1 MSDLVTEARE
11 VGAFREISFGGVG
24 KLFVRPGET
33 ETLTV
38 EARRDI
44 LPHIVTEV
52 KDQRLVMRFEK
63 KGLLPRT
70 GDMGSI
76 HFHVTVRELE
86 GIDVSGA
93 AKIEGS
99 ELSGETF
106 SLRVSG
112 AARARLDLSVNQ
124 LVTTTSGAASLT
136 LGGKT
141 ESQRVTIS
149 GASNYNAEELASR
162 DCRVDIS
169 GAGKA
174 RVRAE
179 AELDVHISGA
189 GTVLYAGTPVVHKRI
204 SGVGRVRPI
213 EESR

>member
-1 MSDLVTEARE
+1 MSDLVTEARD

-24 KLFVRPGET
+24 KLFVSPGET

-52 KDQRLVMRFEK
+52 KDQKLVMRLEK
-63 KGLLPRT
+63 KGLLPRM
-70 GDMGSI
+70 GDLGSI
-76 HFHVTVRELE
+76 HLHVTVRELE

-93 AKIEGS
+93 AKVEGT
-99 ELSGETF
+99 ELSGEAF
-106 SLRVSG
+106 DLRVSG
-112 AARARLDLSVNQ
+112 AATARLDLSVSQ
-124 LVTTTSGAASLT
+124 LTTATSGAASIT

-141 ESQRVTIS
+141 ENQRVTIS
-149 GASNYNAEELASR
+149 GASNYNAEDLASR

-179 AELDVHISGA
+179 AELDVRISGA
-189 GTVLYAGTPVVHKRI
+189 GKVLYVGNPVVRKRI
-204 SGVGRVRPI
+204 SGIGRVHPI
-213 EESR
+213 DENR